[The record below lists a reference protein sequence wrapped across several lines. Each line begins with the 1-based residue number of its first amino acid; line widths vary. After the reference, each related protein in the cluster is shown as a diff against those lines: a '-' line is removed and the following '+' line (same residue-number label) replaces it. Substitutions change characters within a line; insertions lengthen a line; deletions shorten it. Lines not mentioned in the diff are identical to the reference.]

1 MTRMGRLEQQ
11 IMSRKKQAGEV
22 IYLEGSTV
30 KEISIIVKGTVK
42 ANGKYGENLITAGN
56 VIGVLDIG
64 TGKYLYNYV
73 AQEETLVCYFPVETI
88 EDVCNVITTDANY
101 PGMLISSLA
110 KQMMGLAGEFEKIKG
125 LCREIY
131 NFIKDEYA
139 EYKNICVGYH
149 KDAALI
155 KRIEKLEE
163 MDDDTVIVTSDLEYY
178 VNLDLIPLELKKKF
192 YAANE
197 YVMMTEMKRV
207 QEFASEIVEVY
218 DLIISYVNIVKES
231 LFAKD
236 EDNLFMRLAELAFL
250 INESNGDI
258 ALIWT
263 RIKNI
268 SDFITKEKC
277 IEQSALPVLLGHF
290 KAKIKVGA
298 DFDDEQSNLTRQYT
312 IEQIKGA
319 KVLAKNSID
328 TILEYSGM
336 SKEKGDKFK
345 QYLAVYNSL
354 ADKFATS
361 DEVDKLRKA
370 ITKQFYELFEMVFIK
385 AEETKVAEPV
395 IDLFLNYGYVDE
407 RFLTE
412 SQLVHLFYSKRDENK
427 SDYRIYTIREWLQ
440 EIYNDNAEP
449 SKNEFDLDYIGV
461 LREKKRTHHVSE
473 AEEKAYLSDMKGK
486 VSFEINNMFKAANR
500 VTSGKILTF
509 CPVLHKDLIIGSID
523 KYIRQKSSIVAAYE
537 QLQKVDYSLFYRT
550 VLYHDSKNGI
560 AKEYVSKKVLPIT
573 ILMPNVGT
581 QGTMW
586 QETSGVRKDT
596 SARVAISMLGKE
608 SPEEILLNVVGRYRW
623 EICRNI
629 QGVYWS
635 DITEKSLTSEYYDYI
650 QFYKK
655 NRDLTPQAKE
665 KMRNEIA
672 KARNNYREVFVQD
685 YIQWM
690 KYEAKGASRLNKI
703 ARTILMT
710 YCPFSKAIREELAN
724 FPAFSELIEKY
735 ELQTAAKIKKIENSY
750 VSIRNSG
757 GKITKELE
765 DNLEFYKK

>member
-1 MTRMGRLEQQ
+1 MGRIEQQ
-11 IMSRKKQAGEV
+11 IMSMKKQAGEV
-22 IYLEGSTV
+22 IYLEGSTI

-42 ANGKYGENLITAGN
+42 ASGKYGETVINAGN
-56 VIGVLDIG
+56 VIGVLDLG

-73 AQEETLVCYFPVETI
+73 AQEEALICYFPIETI
-88 EDVCNVITTDANY
+88 DDVCNVIASDATY
-101 PGMLISSLA
+101 PGMTISSIA
-110 KQMMGLAGEFEKIKG
+110 KQMMSLAGEFERIKG
-125 LCREIY
+125 LCGEIY
-131 NFIKDEYA
+131 NFIKEEYQ
-139 EYKNICVGYH
+139 EYKNVCAGYH
-149 KDAALI
+149 KDAASI
-155 KRIEKLEE
+155 KRIEKLGEIEE
-163 MDDDTVIVTSDLEYY
+163 DSIIVTSDLEYY

-197 YVMMTEMKRV
+197 YIMMAEIKRV
-207 QEFASEIVEVY
+207 QQYASELVEAY
-218 DLIISYVNIVKES
+218 DLIISYVNKAKEG

-258 ALIWT
+258 ALIWS
-263 RIKNI
+263 RIKSI
-268 SDFITKEKC
+268 SDFVTKEKS
-277 IEQSALPVLLGHF
+277 IEQSALPILLGHF
-290 KAKIKVGA
+290 KTKIKVGA
-298 DFDDEQSNLTRQYT
+298 DLEDEESNLTRHYT

-336 SKEKGDKFK
+336 SKEIGDKFK
-345 QYLAVYNSL
+345 QYLTVYNSL
-354 ADKFATS
+354 PDKFATI
-361 DEVDKLRKA
+361 DEVDKLRKV
-370 ITKQFYELFEMVFIK
+370 ITKQFYELYEMVFLK

-407 RFLTE
+407 RFITE
-412 SQLVHLFYSKRDENK
+412 SQLIQLFYSKREENN
-427 SDYRIYTIREWLQ
+427 SDYPIYTMREWLQ
-440 EIYNDNAEP
+440 AIYNGNAEP
-449 SKNEFDLDYIGV
+449 SKNEFDLDYLGV

-473 AEEKAYLSDMKGK
+473 AEERAYLSDVKGK
-486 VSFEINNMFKAANR
+486 VSFEINNMFRAANR

-509 CPVLHKDLIIGSID
+509 CPILHKDLILGGIEKFI
-523 KYIRQKSSIVAAYE
+523 KQKSAIAEGYE
-537 QLQKVDYSLFYRT
+537 ELQKIDYSLFYRT
-550 VLYHDSKNGI
+550 VLYHDAKNGI
-560 AKEYVSKKVLPIT
+560 AKEYVAKKVLPIT

-586 QETSGVRKDT
+586 QETSGLKKDT
-596 SARVAISMLGKE
+596 PARIALPILTKE
-608 SPEEILLNVVGRYRW
+608 SPEEMLLSVVGRYRW

-655 NRDLTPQAKE
+655 NRDLTIQMKE
-665 KMRNEIA
+665 KIRNELV

-685 YIQWM
+685 YMQWM
-690 KYEAKGASRLNKI
+690 KYESKGASRLNKV

-710 YCPFSKAIREELAN
+710 YCPFKKEIREELAN
-724 FPAFSELIEKY
+724 YPALSELIGKY

-765 DNLEFYKK
+765 DNLEFYKQ

>member
-1 MTRMGRLEQQ
+1 MGRIEQQ
-11 IMSRKKQAGEV
+11 IMSRKTQAGEV
-22 IYLEGSTV
+22 IYLEDSTV

-42 ANGKYGENLITAGN
+42 ASGKYGENIITAGN

-64 TGKYLYNYV
+64 AGKYLYNYV
-73 AQEETLVCYFPVETI
+73 AQDETLVCYFPIETS
-88 EDVCNVITTDANY
+88 EDVGNVITTDASY
-101 PGMLISSLA
+101 PGMLIGSLA
-110 KQMMGLAGEFEKIKG
+110 KQMMNLSGEFEKIKG
-125 LCREIY
+125 LCGEIY

-139 EYKNICVGYH
+139 EYKNLCAGYH

-163 MDDDTVIVTSDLEYY
+163 IDDDTVIVTSDLEYY
-178 VNLDLIPLELKKKF
+178 VNLDLIPLDLKKKF
-192 YAANE
+192 YSANE
-197 YVMMTEMKRV
+197 YVVMTEVKRM
-207 QEFASEIVEVY
+207 QENANEIVEIY
-218 DLIISYVNIVKES
+218 DLIISYVNMAKDS

-236 EDNLFMRLAELAFL
+236 EDNLFMRLAELAFS

-258 ALIWT
+258 ALIWN

-268 SDFITKEKC
+268 SDFITKEKY
-277 IEQSALPVLLGHF
+277 IEQATLPVLLGHF

-319 KVLAKNSID
+319 KVLAKDSID

-354 ADKFATS
+354 PDKSATS

-370 ITKQFYELFEMVFIK
+370 ITKQFYELFEMVFFK
-385 AEETKVAEPV
+385 AEETRIAEPV
-395 IDLFLNYGYVDE
+395 IDLFLNYGYLDE
-407 RFLTE
+407 RFITE
-412 SQLVHLFYSKRDENK
+412 SQLVQLFYSKREENK
-427 SDYRIYTIREWLQ
+427 SEYPIYTIREWLQ
-440 EIYNDNAEP
+440 EIYKGNAEP

-461 LREKKRTHHVSE
+461 LREKKRMHHVSE
-473 AEEKAYLSDMKGK
+473 VEEKAYLNDVKAK
-486 VSFEINNMFKAANR
+486 VSFEINNMFKSANR

-509 CPVLHKDLIIGSID
+509 CPVLHKDLFIVSID
-523 KYIRQKSSIVAAYE
+523 RYIRQKSSVVEAYE
-537 QLQKVDYSLFYRT
+537 QLQKIDYSLFYRT
-550 VLYHDSKNGI
+550 ILYRDSKNGI
-560 AKEYVSKKVLPIT
+560 AKEYVAKKVLPIT

-581 QGTMW
+581 LGTMW

-596 SARVAISMLGKE
+596 PARVLLPTLGKE
-608 SPEEILLNVVGRYRW
+608 SLEEILLHVAGRYRW

-635 DITEKSLTSEYYDYI
+635 DITDKSLTSEYYDYI

-655 NRDLTPQAKE
+655 NRDLSPQAKE
-665 KMRNEIA
+665 KVRNEIA

-685 YIQWM
+685 YVQWM
-690 KYEAKGASRLNKI
+690 KFEAKGASRLNKI
-703 ARTILMT
+703 ARTILIT
-710 YCPFSKAIREELAN
+710 YCPFSKALREELAK
-724 FPAFSELIEKY
+724 FPAFSELIEKHDM
-735 ELQTAAKIKKIENSY
+735 QTAAKIKKIENSY

-765 DNLEFYKK
+765 ENLEFMKM